1 LTAFQAAGS
10 LQPINPSGALSMGL
24 RVSFELNDNDLRHFR
39 LIMREARKAAANASP
54 EDIVASAEDLLKDIG
69 TSGIPKFVSDRLE
82 NLEIMIRMLTDHEW
96 ALPEQESARVLN
108 ALAYFCEPE
117 DLIPDHIPGL
127 GFLDDAIMI
136 ELVVR
141 ELHHEIEAYRDFCD
155 YRAKRVPQAG
165 SKNKTSDVSREQW
178 LESRRKKLQSR
189 MRRRRRH
196 GKDRSDGSRP
206 LRLL

>member
-1 LTAFQAAGS
+1 M
-10 LQPINPSGALSMGL
+10 SMGL
-24 RVSFELNDNDLRHFR
+24 RVSFELGEDDLRHFR

-54 EDIVASAEDLLKDIG
+54 EDIVASAEELLKDIG
-69 TSGIPKFVSDRLE
+69 TSGIPKFVADRLE
-82 NLEIMIRMLTDHEW
+82 KLELMIQMLSDHEW
-96 ALPEQESARVLN
+96 ALPEQESSRVLN

-141 ELHHEIEAYRDFCD
+141 ELHHEIEAYRDFCEF
-155 YRAKRVPQAG
+155 RARQSPKSGMRNQ
-165 SKNKTSDVSREQW
+165 TSDVSREQW
-178 LESRRKKLQSR
+178 LENRRNELQSR
-189 MRRRRRH
+189 MKRRRKRR
-196 GKDRSDGSRP
+196 GEEADGIQP